1 MRKLMMILT
10 LTVAFLSLTGV
21 ASAVDPPSCGDDC
34 PFVR

>member
-10 LTVAFLSLTGV
+10 LAVAFLSVTGV
-21 ASAVDPPSCGDDC
+21 ASAVDPPQCGDDC